1 MRLALVFAACLLSG
15 CAAVVPVPATDDID
29 VLLVGEQH
37 DAAGQARLQR
47 QYIEGI
53 AGRGLLGALVLE
65 MAERGT
71 STAGLPANASEDQVR
86 QALRWDAEAWPW
98 ARYRPAVM
106 AAVAAGAPVLG
117 ANLPRSQLRTAMAD
131 ASLDTLLPGPA
142 LKAQQQAIRQGHCG
156 LLPEAQIGPMTRA
169 QVARDREMARTLEAA
184 VVRGKTVL
192 LLAGAGHVLP
202 DVGIPLHL
210 APSVSARSVV
220 LTPEPSAKDH
230 CAELR
235 QRMNAKPAP

>member
-1 MRLALVFAACLLSG
+1 MRLAIVLATCVLSG

-37 DAAGQARLQR
+37 DAAAQPRVQR
-47 QYIEGI
+47 QYIDGI
-53 AGRGLLGALVLE
+53 AARGLLGALVLE

-71 STAGLPANASEDQVR
+71 STAGLPPTASEDQVR
-86 QALRWDAEAWPW
+86 RALRWDAEAWPW
-98 ARYRPAVM
+98 TRYAPAVM

-117 ANLPRSQLRTAMAD
+117 ANLPRSQQRAAMAD
-131 ASLDTLLPGPA
+131 ATLDTLLPGPA

-156 LLPEAQIGPMTRA
+156 LLPESQIGPMTRV
-169 QVARDREMARTLEAA
+169 QVARDRDMARTLEAA

-192 LLAGAGHVLP
+192 LLAGAGHVQP
-202 DVGIPLHL
+202 DVGVPLHL
-210 APSVSARSVV
+210 APGVSARSVV
-220 LTPEPSAKDH
+220 LQPEASGKDH